1 MTPREA
7 IAQLARVATTIDG
20 IREAQYPAEG
30 QTPKY
35 PSLVLLWGE
44 TTIAYQSTEQY
55 WSTQVRALLWGE
67 TTIASQSTE
76 QYWSMQVRGLLLT
89 GLTNELK
96 HHVAEVDPLI
106 AKVADKF
113 SAGNFDGFTL
123 RTANGEMCDGCQLTS
138 ATPASLITYSGQD
151 HYGANL
157 IFSIELRRFYS

>member
-1 MTPREA
+1 MTPTEA
-7 IAQLARVATTIDG
+7 IAQLAIVATTIDG

-44 TTIAYQSTEQY
+44 TTIVY
-55 WSTQVRALLWGE
+55 
-67 TTIASQSTE
+67 QSTE

-106 AKVADKF
+106 ARIADKF

-138 ATPASLITYSGQD
+138 ATPASLITYSGTD

-157 IFSIELRRFYS
+157 IFSIELRRFND